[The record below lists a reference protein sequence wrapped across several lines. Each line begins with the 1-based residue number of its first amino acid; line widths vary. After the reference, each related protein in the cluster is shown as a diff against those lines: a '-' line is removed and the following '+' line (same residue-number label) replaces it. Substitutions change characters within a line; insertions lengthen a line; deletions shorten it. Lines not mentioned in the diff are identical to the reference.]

1 MGIYKRG
8 SVFQAVVRVKGHET
22 VCHTFDTKALAEE
35 WFNETRLSIRKGR
48 YVSSREAEKTTLA
61 EALDR
66 YEREVSS
73 QKKGHSREKTRI
85 KHWKNHS
92 FGKRFLDII
101 RGSDIASYRDER
113 LKGGFAPNTVRL
125 ELAVLSHLFEIARKE
140 WGMESLR
147 NPVKAV
153 RLPSLP
159 EGRDRRLK
167 PGELEKL
174 LEATSEEMGQV
185 IRFALESGMRRSEIT
200 GMKWEHVELQKKI
213 VTLPET
219 KNGQKRIVP
228 LSPEAVRILSSL
240 PRKIDGNVWNLGADK
255 VSQAFAQACQKAD
268 ISELRF
274 HDLRHEATSRFFE
287 NGFNVMEVAA
297 ITGHKTLQMLKRYTH
312 LKAEDLAKRMV

>member
-48 YVSSREAEKTTLA
+48 YVSSREAEKTTLS

-73 QKKGHSREKTRI
+73 QKKGYRREKTRI

-92 FGKRFLDII
+92 LGKRFLDAI

-159 EGRDRRLK
+159 EGRDRRLN
-167 PGELEKL
+167 PGELDKL
-174 LEATSEEMGQV
+174 LEAASEEMGQV
-185 IRFALESGMRRSEIT
+185 IRFALESGMRRGEIT
-200 GMKWEHVELQKKI
+200 GMKWEQVDLQKKTVI
-213 VTLPET
+213 LPET

-240 PRKIDGNVWNLGADK
+240 PRRIDGNVWNFAADT
-255 VSQAFAQACQKAD
+255 VSQAFAQACHKAD

-287 NGFNVMEVAA
+287 KGFNVMEVAA

>member
-48 YVSSREAEKTTLA
+48 YVSSREAEKTTLS

-66 YEREVSS
+66 YEREISS
-73 QKKGHSREKTRI
+73 QKKGHRREKTRI

-92 FGKRFLDII
+92 LGKRFLDAI

-174 LEATSEEMGQV
+174 LEITSEEMGQV
-185 IRFALESGMRRSEIT
+185 IRFALESGMRRGEIT
-200 GMKWEHVELQKKI
+200 GMKWEQVDLQKKTVI
-213 VTLPET
+213 LPET

-240 PRKIDGNVWNLGADK
+240 PRRIDGNVWYLAADA
-255 VSQAFAQACQKAD
+255 VSQAFAQACHKAD
-268 ISELRF
+268 ISGLRF

>member
-8 SVFQAVVRVKGHET
+8 NVFQAVVRVKGHET

-48 YVSSREAEKTTLA
+48 YVSSREAEKTTLS

-92 FGKRFLDII
+92 YGKRYLDTI

-113 LKGGFAPNTVRL
+113 LKGGFAANTVRL

-174 LEATSEEMGQV
+174 LEATSEEMGRL
-185 IRFALESGMRRSEIT
+185 IRFALESGMRRGEIA
-200 GMKWEHVELQKKI
+200 GMKWEQVDLQKKTVI
-213 VTLPET
+213 LPET

-240 PRKIDGNVWNLGADK
+240 PRRIDGNVWSLAADA
-255 VSQAFAQACQKAD
+255 VSQAFAQACHKAN
-268 ISELRF
+268 ISGLRF

>member
-35 WFNETRLSIRKGR
+35 WFNKTRLSIRKGR
-48 YVSSREAEKTTLA
+48 YVSSKEAEKTTLS

-73 QKKGHSREKTRI
+73 QKKGYRREKTRI

-92 FGKRFLDII
+92 LGKRFIDAI

-159 EGRDRRLK
+159 EGRDRRLN
-167 PGELEKL
+167 PGELDKL
-174 LEATSEEMGQV
+174 LEAASEEMGQV
-185 IRFALESGMRRSEIT
+185 IRFALESGMRRGEIT
-200 GMKWEHVELQKKI
+200 GMKWERVDLQKKTVI
-213 VTLPET
+213 LPET

-240 PRKIDGNVWNLGADK
+240 PRRIDGNVWNLAADT
-255 VSQAFAQACQKAD
+255 VSQAFAQACHKAD

-287 NGFNVMEVAA
+287 KGFNVMEVAA